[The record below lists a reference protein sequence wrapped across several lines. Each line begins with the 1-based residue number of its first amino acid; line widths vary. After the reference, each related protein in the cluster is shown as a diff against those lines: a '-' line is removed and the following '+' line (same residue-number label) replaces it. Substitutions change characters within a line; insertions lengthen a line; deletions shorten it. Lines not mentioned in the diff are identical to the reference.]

1 VLSEL
6 SILKQL
12 HHPFLVHLHF
22 SFQTPYY
29 LYLALDY
36 CGRGDLS
43 RYMTRGV
50 ILEELTA
57 KFIIAEII
65 LAIEYLHEK
74 NIIYRDL
81 KPENVILDDEGYIKL
96 IDFGLSKEGIEA
108 DFIAKSFCGSPAY
121 LSPELIS
128 GSGTTKATD
137 IYSIGTILFEML
149 TGYPPFFTTSLKQL
163 LNNIRYRNRQPLIV

>member
-1 VLSEL
+1 MISSNHLRYVIGEL
-6 SILKQL
+6 NILKKL
-12 HHPFLVHLHF
+12 HHPFLVHLNF
-22 SFQTPYY
+22 AFQTPYY

-50 ILEELTA
+50 ILDELTA

-81 KPENVILDDEGYIKL
+81 KPENVILDDEGYIKI
-96 IDFGLSKEGIEA
+96 IDFGLSKEGKDE

-121 LSPELIS
+121 LSPELV
-128 GSGTTKATD
+128 
-137 IYSIGTILFEML
+137 
-149 TGYPPFFTTSLKQL
+149 TG
-163 LNNIRYRNRQPLIV
+163 LIFL